1 MLWNILLT
9 LNKRPTCNFY
19 MSVFYLLRVHD
30 KMHLTTSIS
39 LLRRRVP
46 FVMIQKEPKD
56 HLGEGG
62 FRFPPSPKYPFPL
75 KRPISSSQA
84 PDRSP
89 CPVGQGSFL
98 SLLVLSQRKP
108 LRWASFG
115 APYLRPPYWM
125 YPRGMHPAPFF
136 RRGAQRAP
144 AKYRAAVIRRGGYY
158 PPTVYQLPCMLHFSG
173 ADYLAEAPEQVIEEN
188 GSDNV

>member
-1 MLWNILLT
+1 
-9 LNKRPTCNFY
+9 
-19 MSVFYLLRVHD
+19 
-30 KMHLTTSIS
+30 
-39 LLRRRVP
+39 
-46 FVMIQKEPKD
+46 MIQKEPKN

-62 FRFPPSPKYPFPL
+62 FRFPPSPRHPFPL

-115 APYLRPPYWM
+115 APYLRPPPIGCT
-125 YPRGMHPAPFF
+125 PRGRTPLRFSYWPTGLVSLF
-136 RRGAQRAP
+136 RRGAQCAP
-144 AKYRAAVIRRGGYY
+144 AKYRATVIRRGGYQ
-158 PPTVYQLPCMLHFSG
+158 PPVFPVLSPSVGAGPRPARRECPETVAWGYFAAAAAS
-173 ADYLAEAPEQVIEEN
+173 
-188 GSDNV
+188 SF

>member
-1 MLWNILLT
+1 
-9 LNKRPTCNFY
+9 
-19 MSVFYLLRVHD
+19 MSPSLR
-30 KMHLTTSIS
+30 
-39 LLRRRVP
+39 
-46 FVMIQKEPKD
+46 
-56 HLGEGG
+56 
-62 FRFPPSPKYPFPL
+62 YPFPL

-115 APYLRPPYWM
+115 ALYLRPPYWM
-125 YPRGMHPAPFF
+125 SPPRNEPRAVFRIGPSVWYSLF
-136 RRGAQRAP
+136 RRGAHRAP

-158 PPTVYQLPCMLHFSG
+158 PPAAPVLSPSVGAGPRPARRCISG
-173 ADYLAEAPEQVIEEN
+173 NDGMGMFRLRAGYFPGKESSRVGTKSALLETA
-188 GSDNV
+188 